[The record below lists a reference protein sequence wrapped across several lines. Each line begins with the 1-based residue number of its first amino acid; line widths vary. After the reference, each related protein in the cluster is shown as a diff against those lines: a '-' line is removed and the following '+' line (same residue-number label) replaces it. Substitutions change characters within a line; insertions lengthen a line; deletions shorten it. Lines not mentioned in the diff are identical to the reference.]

1 MGAERWVR
9 QRRDD
14 PYWKAAKRRG
24 YRSRAA
30 FKLQQIAAR
39 YGVVR
44 EGDFVLD
51 LGCAPGGWTQA
62 ALDLVGPQG
71 GVVGVDIDRVAPLPP
86 ARFVRGDMTAP
97 ETLQKV
103 RAQVAAMRGGGPAT
117 LDAVISDMSP
127 NISGVYS
134 VDQARS
140 LMLAKKALET
150 ARLLL
155 RPGGRFVAKAFEGE
169 DFGWLLKQIEASF
182 AFVKV
187 HSPPASRKA
196 SSEVYIVAK
205 GFHRAR
211 GKKQVAREEE

>member
-1 MGAERWVR
+1 
-9 QRRDD
+9 
-14 PYWKAAKRRG
+14 
-24 YRSRAA
+24 
-30 FKLQQIAAR
+30 
-39 YGVVR
+39 
-44 EGDFVLD
+44 
-51 LGCAPGGWTQA
+51 
-62 ALDLVGPQG
+62 
-71 GVVGVDIDRVAPLPP
+71 VGVDIDRVAPLPP

-103 RAQVAAMRGGGPAT
+103 RTQVTLMRGGGPPT

-150 ARLLL
+150 ARVLL

-205 GFHRAR
+205 GFKRAR
-211 GKKQVAREEE
+211 GKKQIAREEE